1 MNDIDI
7 KIKKEKLIQTI
18 KTVISPKNIR
28 TIENSIL
35 DKNDAFLSYLFAK
48 EIEGANIDKHLE
60 VVASSKDYQT
70 IYSFAMEVECDKTML
85 VESIKNSG
93 IAKWM
98 YFVTYAKGVD
108 ATLLEDAILNTD
120 DLRYIFNFALN
131 TNCNR
136 SKFIRKIVESN
147 NLDYISQLGKLGVK
161 SEERNILIK
170 QVEDNTRKLKK

>member
-48 EIEGANIDKHLE
+48 EIEGASINKHLK
-60 VVASSKDYQT
+60 VVASSRDYQT
-70 IYSFAMEVECDKTML
+70 IYSFAMEIECDKTTL
-85 VESIKNSG
+85 VEAIKNSG
-93 IAKWM
+93 MAKWM

-108 ATLLEDAILNTD
+108 AKLLEDAILNTN

-136 SKFIRKIVESN
+136 SKFIRKIVESK